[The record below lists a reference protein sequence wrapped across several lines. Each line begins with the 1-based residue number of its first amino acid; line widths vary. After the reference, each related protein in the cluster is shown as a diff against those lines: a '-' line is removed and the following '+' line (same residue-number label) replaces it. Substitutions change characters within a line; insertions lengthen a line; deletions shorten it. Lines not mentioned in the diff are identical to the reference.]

1 MSWNCNDNLSQQAGE
16 VGRLLISSRPE
27 MRLNIRLSWTLEGP
41 TQFITVWG
49 VSPVT
54 SMQIL
59 EHERSQGWDCCWDE
73 FHFTAVGSSWVGGGG
88 GGTSQ
93 DEINNYSTVL
103 LSTRDD
109 RPGGTKGVHQS
120 TPTIYSGIQS
130 PEERNQVGNMGN
142 CLLGFCLVN
151 NNKQSGWNGGNF

>member
-1 MSWNCNDNLSQQAGE
+1 MKSILFIFTLHIIKYLNNMEHNLFDCLTLLPELHGQISKLQA
-16 VGRLLISSRPE
+16 PK
-27 MRLNIRLSWTLEGP
+27 TK
-41 TQFITVWG
+41 
-49 VSPVT
+49 
-54 SMQIL
+54 
-59 EHERSQGWDCCWDE
+59 
-73 FHFTAVGSSWVGGGG
+73 
-88 GGTSQ
+88 
-93 DEINNYSTVL
+93 EINNYSTVL

-151 NNKQSGWNGGNF
+151 NNKQSG